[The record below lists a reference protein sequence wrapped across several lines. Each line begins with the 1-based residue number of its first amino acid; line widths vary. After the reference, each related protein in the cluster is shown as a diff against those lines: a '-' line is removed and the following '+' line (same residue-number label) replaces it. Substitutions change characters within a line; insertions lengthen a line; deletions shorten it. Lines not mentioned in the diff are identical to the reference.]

1 MTDGQK
7 KKRMSG
13 RQVPLP
19 RNPELLSTLFAPAQ
33 PCYQGNGR
41 RVLSGRRP
49 SRSRKSPN
57 KTVFWKRSPACE
69 NISSFFSPHR
79 AG

>member
-7 KKRMSG
+7 KKRTSG

-19 RNPELLSTLFAPAQ
+19 RNPELLSTLFAPAATLLSRER
-33 PCYQGNGR
+33 R